1 MRSPFVLTL
10 LTSAILISGC
20 SSSHVPEVGL
30 TQPASQY
37 DDRMLDSLGSQ
48 KYTEQQMLYM
58 RKVKNLEHD
67 LDALEDKRKALESS
81 ISLNQIEAG
90 SGKLQASDSEAVRMT
105 DYAGAI
111 QASQTRVAQGAAE
124 KAVKQALIENDRDK
138 KLMEAELESN
148 RRLSE
153 LDQKF
158 TNSIQ
163 SSHSETDKA
172 RLKSE
177 LEIEKAK
184 AEAQRKKAMIEANSA
199 LDLSQL
205 EQRYQS
211 RIADAKNSASV
222 VTQAAGQESQ
232 KQRIKVVLANAES
245 QRRVK
250 DDISNSQASVASLQV
265 EKQTSTQGLREEI
278 SKLSAQLAT
287 LQSREK
293 SMEDGFDSKIA
304 TEQSR
309 LEGLL
314 GQSQQLA
321 DVEQSLIN
329 APIIT
334 AQQSMGGSDSHEVQ
348 RLEGEVQR
356 ARSDLLVQKSNRL
369 AEVDQQLSRDL
380 DQLSAQMNVTLASP
394 STAGSEVTAKIEKTA
409 NESAIRNELTAK
421 RTQINNDA
429 RNELAE
435 LVVKTEIAKAGV
447 VAPVVTS
454 RAVYSGSYGDKPE
467 AFAARE
473 SNAARE
479 MVAKAKVEIQPIAV
493 AKRAPSPDPI
503 RPDHHDGGVAPL
515 VVASR
520 FEPRSVHP
528 GLSQVDDVV
537 IAKGVMAGGD
547 LKPLVIAPSATTYSV
562 VYSYA
567 EKGTADRFMEY
578 LRAYGVDDF
587 TYRYSEKLGQH
598 ILFMGKFATKDQAA
612 SRVAF
617 LNKTTSTANAKIV
630 ESDL

>member
-1 MRSPFVLTL
+1 
-10 LTSAILISGC
+10 
-20 SSSHVPEVGL
+20 
-30 TQPASQY
+30 
-37 DDRMLDSLGSQ
+37 MLDSLGSQ